1 MFVAR
6 ITDHVGSDHVNND
19 HVGNDNGGPC
29 SHAANVS
36 FPPSAHLDCD

>member
-6 ITDHVGSDHVNND
+6 INDDVGSDHVSND
-19 HVGNDNGGPC
+19 HVGNDNSGPC

-36 FPPSAHLDCD
+36 FPPSARLDCA